1 MPPSWN
7 PSAESRGKPYVP
19 RTVGRSLQNVL
30 VGASPDNLPRTVRN
44 SCFPA
49 RHPRLG
55 QFSPYCG
62 ENHLV
67 PLADVQGEQF
77 SPYCGENSTHRPQV
91 RHDGSLPRTVEGKPK
106 LRIAGSVINGLPRA
120 VERETLHSL
129 MAGPSPM
136 KSPCAISTQGLW
148 KGRLHPKTGRGRG
161 NPLRRDSLSSLRL
174 NCPSTRTSRFPFSR
188 QWRSSR
194 VRRR

>member
-1 MPPSWN
+1 MEPTG
-7 PSAESRGKPYVP
+7 GKPGKTACSP
-19 RTVGRSLQNVL
+19 CCGEEPPERIGRRE
-30 VGASPDNLPRTVRN
+30 P
-44 SCFPA
+44 
-49 RHPRLG
+49 G
-55 QFSPYCG
+55 QSSPYCEEFLLPG
-62 ENHLV
+62 
-67 PLADVQGEQF
+67 AT
-77 SPYCGENSTHRPQV
+77 SPPRTIKTIGFRLPTCRASNFPRTAGRNSTHRPQV

-106 LRIAGSVINGLPRA
+106 LRIAGSVINGLPRV
-120 VERETLHSL
+120 VEGETLHSL

-174 NCPSTRTSRFPFSR
+174 NCPSTRTSRFPSSR

>member
-1 MPPSWN
+1 MEPTG
-7 PSAESRGKPYVP
+7 GKPGK
-19 RTVGRSLQNVL
+19 T
-30 VGASPDNLPRTVRN
+30 ACSP
-44 SCFPA
+44 C
-49 RHPRLG
+49 
-55 QFSPYCG
+55 CG
-62 ENHLV
+62 EE
-67 PLADVQGEQF
+67 PPERIGRREPGQS
-77 SPYCGENSTHRPQV
+77 SPSCEEFLLPGATSPPGTIKTIGFRLPTCRASNF
-91 RHDGSLPRTVEGKPK
+91 PRTVEGKPK

-120 VERETLHSL
+120 VEEETLHSL

-148 KGRLHPKTGRGRG
+148 KGRLHPKTGRDRG

-174 NCPSTRTSRFPFSR
+174 NCPSTRTSRFPSSR

>member
-7 PSAESRGKPYVP
+7 PPAESRGKLHVP
-19 RTVGRSLQNVL
+19 RAVGRSLQNVL

-44 SCFPA
+44 FCFPA

-55 QFSPYCG
+55 Q
-62 ENHLV
+62 LK
-67 PLADVQGEQF
+67 PLGSACRHAGRAIFPVLRGKLHT
-77 SPYCGENSTHRPQV
+77 SAQV

-120 VERETLHSL
+120 VEGETFHSL

-161 NPLRRDSLSSLRL
+161 NPLRRGSLSSLRL
-174 NCPSTRTSRFPFSR
+174 NCPSTRTSRFPSSR